1 MKHTVY
7 KLFTIG
13 QYEKEEQWLNE
24 MSSKGM
30 QLTDVG
36 FCRYVFVE
44 GTPGEYVYRLEL
56 LEHAPT
62 NAQSI
67 AYIRFM
73 EDMGVEQ
80 VATLLYW
87 VYFRKRAGD
96 TPFDIYSD
104 IPSKIKHF
112 RRMNLLC
119 NWAAGLNLVIG
130 IVNIAVEAPA
140 NFSVGIVNV
149 SLAVIILLIA
159 IPIRKKLRLLR
170 KESTVHE

>member
-36 FCRYVFVE
+36 FCRYVFEE

-87 VYFRKRAGD
+87 VYFRKKAGE

-104 IPSKIKHF
+104 IPSKIMHF

-119 NWAAGLNLVIG
+119 NWAAGLNFFIG
-130 IVNIAVEAPA
+130 IINIAMKYPT
-140 NFSVGIVNV
+140 NFSIGMINV
-149 SLAVIILLIA
+149 TLAVIVFLIA
-159 IPIRKKLRLLR
+159 TPIRKRLKLLR
-170 KESTVHE
+170 KENAIHE